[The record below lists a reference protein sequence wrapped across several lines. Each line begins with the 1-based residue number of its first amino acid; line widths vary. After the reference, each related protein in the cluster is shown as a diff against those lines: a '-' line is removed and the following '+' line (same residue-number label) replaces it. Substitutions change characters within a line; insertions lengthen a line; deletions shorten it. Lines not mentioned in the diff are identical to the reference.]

1 MASRSAPTS
10 ASEGL
15 ARLLAPVL
23 DEPVEIDGLTRLS
36 GGASRETW
44 AFTARAAGHA
54 PRELIMRRDPV
65 GRPGPPGSMAR
76 EAHAMRAAGAAGLPV
91 PEVLAD
97 DDGTELGTA
106 GLVMS
111 RVPGETIARRI
122 LRDDE
127 YARGR
132 RVLAA
137 ELGAFL
143 AGLHAVDPAEV
154 PGLAVSDPLAEYRD
168 AYLAVDDV
176 SPTFEAAHR
185 WLEANRP
192 EPTGRVV
199 VHGDFRL
206 GNVIVGPEGLR
217 AAIDWELVHLGDPME
232 DLGWLC
238 VKAWRFGAPL
248 PVAGVGT
255 VDQLLDAYER
265 VSGRA
270 VDRAAFHWWQVQKT
284 LQWGIICMG
293 QAAAHLTGAVRSV
306 ELAAIGRRVAEQEW
320 DLLELLAP
328 EAWAAARADA
338 MTKAGEAGGAVSD
351 GAGSPEPGDRAP
363 AGEARDDPGLYGRPT
378 AAELLEAVGEYLSG
392 PVMDATEGHVRFHA
406 RVAANVVGIV
416 GRQLTLGPAH
426 EARYRAGLAALD
438 TPSTEALCEVI
449 RAGDH
454 DLDPGDLFTFLAT
467 SVRDRLAVAN
477 PRHLG

>member
-15 ARLLAPVL
+15 ARVLAPVL
-23 DEPVEIDGLTRLS
+23 GGPVEIDGLTRLS

-44 AFTARAAGHA
+44 AFTARAPGHE
-54 PRELIMRRDPV
+54 PRELIMRRDPP
-65 GRPGPPGSMAR
+65 GRPGPPGAMAR
-76 EAHAMRAAGAAGLPV
+76 EAHVMRAAGAAGLPV

-97 DDGTELGTA
+97 DDGSELGTA
-106 GLVMS
+106 GLVMA

-127 YARGR
+127 FAPARQ
-132 RVLAA
+132 VLAG

-143 AGLHAVDPAEV
+143 AGLHAVDPTEV
-154 PGLAVSDPLAEYRD
+154 PGLAESEPLAEYWD

-185 WLEANRP
+185 WLVANRP
-192 EPTGRVV
+192 EPAGRAV
-199 VHGDFRL
+199 VHGDLRL
-206 GNVIVGPEGLR
+206 GNVIVGSEGLR

-270 VDRAAFHWWQVQKT
+270 VDRAAFHWWLVQKT
-284 LQWGIICMG
+284 LTWGIMCMG
-293 QAAAHLTGAVRSV
+293 QAAVHLTGALRSV

-328 EAWAAARADA
+328 EAWAAARAEAAAEAGADSPG
-338 MTKAGEAGGAVSD
+338 GEAAGGPD
-351 GAGSPEPGDRAP
+351 
-363 AGEARDDPGLYGRPT
+363 LYGRPT
-378 AAELLEAVGEYLSG
+378 AGELVEALGEFLSG
-392 PVMDATEGHVRFHA
+392 PVMEATEGHVRFHA
-406 RVAANVVGIV
+406 RVAANVAGIV
-416 GRQLTLGPAH
+416 GRQLALGPAH
-426 EARYRAGLAALD
+426 EARYRAGLAALGA
-438 TPSTEALCEVI
+438 PSTEALCAAI

-454 DLDPGDLFTFLAT
+454 DAGTDALHAFLAA

-477 PRHLG
+477 PRHLAR